1 MASLQFA
8 QEGEQRCH
16 VAADILVDAMQ
27 AHERIEYEEPR
38 LEGGDGFLETSAVGL
53 EIKAQAGRGDHLD
66 VEFGESGADGGTDTL
81 KAAADDV
88 QSVFGGIEQDTAGTA
103 HCEAPQTGD
112 AGSDG
117 NGQIE
122 GEEGF
127 AALGLAADDADGLFR
142 P

>member
-1 MASLQFA
+1 
-8 QEGEQRCH
+8 
-16 VAADILVDAMQ
+16 MQ
-27 AHERIEYEEPR
+27 AHERIEDEEPR

-66 VEFGESGADGGTDTL
+66 VEFGESGADGSTDTL